1 MSKHCEF
8 NDSLG
13 HAGADAAILNA
24 FKRGAHEPI
33 NIGSTAPGT
42 VYRAGPDGKRFRTAM
57 NENAHEKTS
66 ATSSFTND
74 VSFNN
79 NVPVSCASNNR
90 VTMHSSSTKDMTT
103 DMTSKHLSMII
114 CGCVKTVLFRRVKY
128 YKKRIRGLYDFRTG
142 FVMALVIQ
150 CCNVQ

>member
-1 MSKHCEF
+1 MSKHREF

-13 HAGADAAILNA
+13 HAGADAAILNV
-24 FKRGAHEPI
+24 FLRGAHEPI

-90 VTMHSSSTKDMTT
+90 VTMHSSTK

-114 CGCVKTVLFRRVKY
+114 CDCVKTVLFRRVKF
-128 YKKRIRGLYDFRTG
+128 KKNEFTVCTIS
-142 FVMALVIQ
+142 ALVLLWHL
-150 CCNVQ
+150 